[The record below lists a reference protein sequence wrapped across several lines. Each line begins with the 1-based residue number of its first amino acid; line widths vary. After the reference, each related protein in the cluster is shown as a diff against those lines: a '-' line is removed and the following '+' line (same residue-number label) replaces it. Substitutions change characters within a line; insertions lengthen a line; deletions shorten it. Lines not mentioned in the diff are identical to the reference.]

1 MQLLHFIHVHNN
13 FPSLS
18 QHRTRCIFCNSNIA
32 LAWENSRYLLIPPLV
47 SPRNDVW
54 DSTEIPYLVW
64 WRVATQ
70 TWALSFWLVVPLV
83 KFASTNQ
90 KHYPNLGSDASSE
103 WNFCARFSDVISGG
117 NRSWRRKMSS
127 VFSGWYHTI
136 RNYSA
141 LISHQERL
149 PFILDSK

>member
-1 MQLLHFIHVHNN
+1 MQLLNFIHVHNN

-32 LAWENSRYLLIPPLV
+32 LAWENSRYLVIPPLV

-54 DSTEIPYLVW
+54 NSTEIPYLVW

-90 KHYPNLGSDASSE
+90 QHYPNLGSDASSV

-117 NRSWRRKMSS
+117 NRSCVAKCRL
-127 VFSGWYHTI
+127 FSQADIT
-136 RNYSA
+136 
-141 LISHQERL
+141 
-149 PFILDSK
+149 PFEIIVHWFPTKNGFLLS